1 MNAASGMAGDATAR
15 RSLQD
20 VPECCHPSATP
31 QSQHRGVRA
40 ELLTNPSI
48 VTSVL
53 ILHNHPSGDPVLS
66 PEDMELTRRLA
77 AAGVLMGIDVIDHV
91 VLGDVRYWSFK
102 EAGRL

>member
-1 MNAASGMAGDATAR
+1 MPPR
-15 RSLQD
+15 RDSAISLR
-20 VPECCHPSATP
+20 EICSAKLVI
-31 QSQHRGVRA
+31 S
-40 ELLTNPSI
+40 
-48 VTSVL
+48 TSVL
-53 ILHNHPSGDPVLS
+53 ILHNHPSGDPVPS